1 MQDKKK
7 VWNKN
12 KIILIIVWIFSC
24 SSDEKP
30 PQDILGQEKMASI
43 LTDIHIAE
51 ARVGRLQLRSSD
63 SSLMVYNELKEDIWK
78 KQKVDTLVYKKSYDY
93 YMTHPNQ
100 MSQIYEK
107 VKKQIEEKEKTKNIY
122 PWLITISA

>member
-1 MQDKKK
+1 MVKRAKSFFPMTLLFA
-7 VWNKN
+7 VSFG
-12 KIILIIVWIFSC
+12 WIFSC

-122 PWLITISA
+122 P